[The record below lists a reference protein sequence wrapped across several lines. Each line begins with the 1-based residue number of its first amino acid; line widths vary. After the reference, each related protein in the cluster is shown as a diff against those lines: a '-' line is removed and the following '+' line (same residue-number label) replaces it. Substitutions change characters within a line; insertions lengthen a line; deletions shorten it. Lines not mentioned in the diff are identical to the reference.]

1 MLRLSCTF
9 AKSNWNTLDRAFNDS
24 VYFSPRGTGWGRGG
38 SVLVALVTDSRDVE
52 HFLSSMRATAS
63 FLEGFVGDLRV
74 KAARE
79 QQPGAGN

>member
-1 MLRLSCTF
+1 M
-9 AKSNWNTLDRAFNDS
+9 
-24 VYFSPRGTGWGRGG
+24 
-38 SVLVALVTDSRDVE
+38 LVALVTDSRDVE